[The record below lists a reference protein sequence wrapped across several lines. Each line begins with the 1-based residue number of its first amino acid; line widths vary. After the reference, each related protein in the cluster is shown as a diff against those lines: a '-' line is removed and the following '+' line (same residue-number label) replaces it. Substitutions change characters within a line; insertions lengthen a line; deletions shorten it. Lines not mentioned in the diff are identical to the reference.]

1 MNVVGR
7 SLLAVTNR
15 STVRK
20 LFAESSTG
28 RRLSLR
34 FVAGETLDEAAA
46 AARKL
51 NEAGAQVSLDHLGE
65 HVSDTDAAAE
75 ARDDYL
81 ECLDRIHADRLDAN
95 ISVKLTQ
102 LGLGLDDDLAADS
115 LRALAARAA
124 EGGTTVTVD
133 MEESELVERTVT
145 AFEAVRSE
153 YGNVGIAVQ
162 SYLYRTPADLD
173 RGWEEVTFTGEDG
186 LALNG
191 WYVPAPEARFTVL
204 FCHGN
209 GGNIMHRLDAVSLL
223 HGLGLSCFIFDY
235 RGYGT
240 SQGKPTEVGTYRDAR
255 AAYDWL
261 TLTRRV
267 PPEQII
273 ILGRS
278 LGGSVAAHLAGQV
291 EVRGL
296 AIEGAF
302 TSFPDIGAKFYPYM
316 PVRLFARYKY
326 DTRANLAEVHCP
338 VLVIHSRDDELVPF
352 EFGEQL
358 FRAANEPKQFVEL
371 LGGHNDGFLVSG
383 DLYKD
388 AWRRWLD
395 FEAGYQ
401 AQDTVH
407 HIL

>member
-1 MNVVGR
+1 MNFVGR

-65 HVSDTDAAAE
+65 HVADTDAAAE

-102 LGLGLDDDLAADS
+102 LGLGLNDDLAVES

-124 EGGTTVTVD
+124 EGGATVTVD

-145 AFEAVRSE
+145 AFEAVQSE

-173 RGWEEVTFTGEDG
+173 RIVVRGGHVRLCKGAYAEPAEVAHQDPDR
-186 LALNG
+186 
-191 WYVPAPEARFTVL
+191 V
-204 FCHGN
+204 
-209 GGNIMHRLDAVSLL
+209 DAA
-223 HGLGLSCFIFDY
+223 FD
-235 RGYGT
+235 
-240 SQGKPTEVGTYRDAR
+240 A
-255 AAYDWL
+255 
-261 TLTRRV
+261 LTRRLMATPGV
-267 PPEQII
+267 APAIASHDMDRIELAKE
-273 ILGRS
+273 LGERRSESWEFQMLYGVRTNLQRS
-278 LGGSVAAHLAGQV
+278 LVKDGYPLRVYVPYGTAW
-291 EVRGL
+291 
-296 AIEGAF
+296 
-302 TSFPDIGAKFYPYM
+302 YPY
-316 PVRLFARYKY
+316 L
-326 DTRANLAEVHCP
+326 TRRMAERPANLAFF
-338 VLVIHSRDDELVPF
+338 L
-352 EFGEQL
+352 
-358 FRAANEPKQFVEL
+358 RAA
-371 LGGHNDGFLVSG
+371 
-383 DLYKD
+383 
-388 AWRRWLD
+388 
-395 FEAGYQ
+395 AGR
-401 AQDTVH
+401 
-407 HIL
+407 

>member
-20 LFAESSTG
+20 LFAESTTG

-65 HVSDTDAAAE
+65 HVAGTDAAAE

-102 LGLGLDDDLAADS
+102 LGLGLNDDLAVES

-145 AFEAVRSE
+145 AFEAVQSE
-153 YGNVGIAVQ
+153 HGNAGIAVQ

-173 RGWEEVTFTGEDG
+173 RIVARGGHVRLCKGAYAEPAEVAHQDPDR
-186 LALNG
+186 
-191 WYVPAPEARFTVL
+191 V
-204 FCHGN
+204 
-209 GGNIMHRLDAVSLL
+209 DAA
-223 HGLGLSCFIFDY
+223 FD
-235 RGYGT
+235 
-240 SQGKPTEVGTYRDAR
+240 A
-255 AAYDWL
+255 
-261 TLTRRV
+261 LTRRLMATPGV
-267 PPEQII
+267 APAIATHDMDRIELAKQ
-273 ILGRS
+273 LGERRSESWEFQMLYGVRTNLQRS
-278 LGGSVAAHLAGQV
+278 LV
-291 EVRGL
+291 EDGYPLRVYVPYGT
-296 AIEGAF
+296 AW
-302 TSFPDIGAKFYPYM
+302 YPY
-316 PVRLFARYKY
+316 L
-326 DTRANLAEVHCP
+326 TRRMAERPANLAFF
-338 VLVIHSRDDELVPF
+338 L
-352 EFGEQL
+352 
-358 FRAANEPKQFVEL
+358 RAAV
-371 LGGHNDGFLVSG
+371 G
-383 DLYKD
+383 
-388 AWRRWLD
+388 R
-395 FEAGYQ
+395 
-401 AQDTVH
+401 
-407 HIL
+407 